1 MPHII
6 GTVGK
11 IYAEEWESTYKNK
24 DNYKMNDLVGKSGIE
39 LAYESTLKGVDGK
52 MQIELTRTGSVVST
66 TVVEPIPGDTV
77 VLTIDKNLQSECQKI
92 LENQVMVL
100 RNTAKANREGEAE
113 APLWWCWMSRPAE
126 CSPPPP
132 IRAMI

>member
-1 MPHII
+1 M
-6 GTVGK
+6 
-11 IYAEEWESTYKNK
+11 
-24 DNYKMNDLVGKSGIE
+24 
-39 LAYESTLKGVDGK
+39 
-52 MQIELTRTGSVVST
+52 VST

-113 APLWWCWMSRPAE
+113 GAALVVLDVKTGGVLAAATY
-126 CSPPPP
+126 
-132 IRAMI
+132 RAMI